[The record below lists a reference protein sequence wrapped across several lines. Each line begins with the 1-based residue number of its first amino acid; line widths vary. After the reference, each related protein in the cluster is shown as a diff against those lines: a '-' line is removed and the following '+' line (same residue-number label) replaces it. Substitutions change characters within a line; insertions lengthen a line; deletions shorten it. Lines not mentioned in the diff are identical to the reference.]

1 MRHAAQITKECR
13 NRAKRKWN
21 QVRRSFSL
29 HPTIRNMNST
39 VPSNDDSARDST
51 PTQRDTTKTN
61 ATLQRSVI
69 SQKKHEKPM
78 ERQANAMIAKAD
90 DASNIVIA

>member
-1 MRHAAQITKECR
+1 
-13 NRAKRKWN
+13 
-21 QVRRSFSL
+21 
-29 HPTIRNMNST
+29 MNST
-39 VPSNDDSARDST
+39 VPNNDDSARDST
-51 PTQRDTTKTN
+51 PKQRDATKTN

-78 ERQANAMIAKAD
+78 ERQTNETTAKAD

>member
-1 MRHAAQITKECR
+1 MQ
-13 NRAKRKWN
+13 KWD
-21 QVRRSFSL
+21 QVTRSFSFY
-29 HPTIRNMNST
+29 PTIQNMNSK

-51 PTQRDTTKTN
+51 PKHRDTTNTN

-78 ERQANAMIAKAD
+78 ERQANEMIAKAD